1 MSVITTILGTVALSI
16 CGFKIVQF
24 LLSLVATLRRLV
36 YIRRH
41 LPGPPPHWLYG
52 NFRDPGFMEPGFKWE
67 QEAVSKYRRLLVFWM
82 GWKPVVM
89 LNHPD
94 SIKPLLATN
103 IGRKSE
109 LYQVF
114 KDWFV
119 GLAIIEGDVWKRHR
133 SLITPSFHFQVLK
146 QYLVVMNEALDVL
159 IDKLHVAV
167 DEGKPVKT
175 HETMS
180 QLSLDVILR
189 CAFSHQSHCQETE
202 SREVEVLEKLTNIC
216 AYRMFHPFMFYD
228 FIFRLSSKYREWK
241 ESYSYMHVIHDKIVT
256 DRRRKYV
263 TEKEPEKRTMDFL
276 DTLLLAKDSNGNGL
290 SEKEIRDE
298 VSTFIFGGTDTTG
311 SALTWFLYTMAQH
324 TEEQAR
330 VQEEV
335 DTLFAGRDDDTVR
348 YEDLK
353 KLTYTTQCLRESL
366 RMYMNIPPSRVLREP
381 LKVDGFTIPAGTSVV
396 VNIYQAHHNPDVW
409 GDDHMDFRPERFE
422 RANVEKRDPFA
433 FVPFSAGSRNCIG
446 QQFAMD
452 ELRSAA
458 ARVFRRFSVSL
469 VKGARPVFQIV
480 TKPDNE
486 ILLKFSHR

>member
-103 IGRKSE
+103 IGRK
-109 LYQVF
+109 
-114 KDWFV
+114 
-119 GLAIIEGDVWKRHR
+119 A
-133 SLITPSFHFQVLK
+133 
-146 QYLVVMNEALDVL
+146 MDVL
-159 IDKLHVAV
+159 IDKLHVAA
-167 DEGKPVKT
+167 DEGEPVKT

-180 QLSLDVILR
+180 MLSLDVILR
-189 CAFSHQSHCQETE
+189 CAFSHQSHCQEKE

-228 FIFRLSSKYREWK
+228 FIFRLSSKYHEWK
-241 ESYSYMHVIHDKIVT
+241 ESYSYMHGIHDKIVT
-256 DRRRKYV
+256 GRRRKYAK
-263 TEKEPEKRTMDFL
+263 EKEPEKRAMDFL

-330 VQEEV
+330 VQEEM

-381 LKVDGFTIPAGTSVV
+381 LKVDGCTIPAGTSVV

>member
-1 MSVITTILGTVALSI
+1 MSFITTILGTVVLSFF
-16 CGFKIVQF
+16 GFKIVQF
-24 LLSLVATLRRLV
+24 LLSLVANLRRLM
-36 YIRRH
+36 YITRH
-41 LPGPPPHWLYG
+41 LPGPKPHWLYG
-52 NFRDPGFMEPGFKWE
+52 NARDPGFNEPGFKWE

-103 IGRKSE
+103 IGRKGDE
-109 LYQVF
+109 YRVF
-114 KDWFV
+114 KDWTE
-119 GLAIIEGDVWKRHR
+119 GLGTLEGAIWKRHR

-146 QYLVVMNEALDVL
+146 QYLMVMNEALDVL
-159 IDKLHVAV
+159 IDKLHVAA
-167 DEGKPVKT
+167 DQGEPVKT

-180 QLSLDVILR
+180 LLSHDVILR
-189 CAFSHQSHCQETE
+189 CAFSHQSNCQQKE
-202 SREVEVLEKLTNIC
+202 SREVEVFEKLTNIC
-216 AYRMFHPFMFYD
+216 AYRMFNPLMFYD

-241 ESYSYMHVIHDKIVT
+241 ESYSYVHNVHDRIVAE
-256 DRRRKYV
+256 RRRVYA
-263 TEKEPEKRTMDFL
+263 TEKEPEKKTMDFL
-276 DTLLLAKDSNGNGL
+276 DTLLLARDSNGNGL

-298 VSTFIFGGTDTTG
+298 VNMFIFAGTDTTA
-311 SALTWFLYTMAQH
+311 SALTWLLYTLAQH
-324 TEEQAR
+324 PEEQAR

-335 DTLFAGRDDDTVR
+335 DTLFAGRDDDSVR

-353 KLTYTTQCLRESL
+353 KLTYTTQCLRESMRL
-366 RMYMNIPPSRVLREP
+366 YVNVPSFRVMRES
-381 LKVDGFTIPAGTSVV
+381 LKVNGFTVPAGTNVM
-396 VNIYQAHHNPDVW
+396 VNNYQVHHNPDVW
-409 GDDHMDFRPERFE
+409 GDDHMDFKPERFE

-433 FVPFSAGSRNCIG
+433 FVPFSAGARNCLG

-458 ARVFRRFSVSL
+458 ARIFRKFSVSL